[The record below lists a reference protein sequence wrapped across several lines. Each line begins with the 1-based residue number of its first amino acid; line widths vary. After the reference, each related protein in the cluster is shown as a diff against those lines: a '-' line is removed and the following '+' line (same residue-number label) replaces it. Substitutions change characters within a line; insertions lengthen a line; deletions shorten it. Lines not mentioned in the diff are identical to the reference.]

1 MKIYNAIFEGYEGTE
16 QDAIS
21 YGAAL
26 IPCEVETTEQ
36 TKPAYSD
43 HITSFDG
50 VGVYYCYGADH
61 YFYVDETA
69 D

>member
-43 HITSFDG
+43 HITSLDSIAIKCSDYTA
-50 VGVYYCYGADH
+50 VIMPIKAD
-61 YFYVDETA
+61 
-69 D
+69 